1 MKKVIFS
8 IIVIIKAIAIYF
20 EIGVL
25 LTILA
30 YLIMNGYFM
39 FEDISSPQFLQAREK
54 NEIDFS
60 QIVEKE
66 WDIGILLT
74 NKNEYDIV
82 QKYKD
87 KGIINKNF
95 DYVPM
100 SSDMYQLCIILFI
113 KDGVEVTRMRYDKIY
128 NEIKCKNEEYFYN
141 TESTFKVQKKL
152 HKYIIEQE

>member
-39 FEDISSPQFLQAREK
+39 FEDQSSNELIQARK
-54 NEIDFS
+54 NEKIDF
-60 QIVEKE
+60 VKLTENE

-87 KGIINKNF
+87 KGIINKDF
-95 DYVPM
+95 VYHPM
-100 SSDMYQLCIILFI
+100 ASGMYDIVY
-113 KDGVEVTRMRYDKIY
+113 KRWSKSR
-128 NEIKCKNEEYFYN
+128 
-141 TESTFKVQKKL
+141 
-152 HKYIIEQE
+152 